1 MRGLFSVLGLLLVV
15 AIVGVLV
22 KKQMGSLAG
31 PAPLPAV
38 PGASA
43 AAAGARPATPQQT
56 VQQFQQAVQ
65 GQMQQ
70 PRPMPDD
77 PK

>member
-1 MRGLFSVLGLLLVV
+1 MRALFGVLSLVLVV
-15 AIVGVLV
+15 AVIGFLAR
-22 KKQMGSLAG
+22 KQLSSVAAPPLAPALPGSTATTD
-31 PAPLPAV
+31 AK
-38 PGASA
+38 
-43 AAAGARPATPQQT
+43 PATPQQT

>member
-1 MRGLFSVLGLLLVV
+1 MRALFSVLGLLLVV
-15 AIVGVLV
+15 AVIGLLA
-22 KKQMGSLAG
+22 KKQLSSVAAPPVAPAIPGSIATTD
-31 PAPLPAV
+31 AK
-38 PGASA
+38 
-43 AAAGARPATPQQT
+43 PATPQQT

>member
-1 MRGLFSVLGLLLVV
+1 MRALFGVLGLLLVV
-15 AIVGVLV
+15 AVVGFLA
-22 KKQMGSLAG
+22 KKQLSSVA
-31 PAPLPAV
+31 APPLMPAV
-38 PGASA
+38 VGAPA
-43 AAAGARPATPQQT
+43 TADGKPATPQQT

-70 PRPMPDD
+70 ARPMPDD

>member
-1 MRGLFSVLGLLLVV
+1 MRALFGVLSLLLVV
-15 AIVGVLV
+15 AVIGFLA
-22 KKQMGSLAG
+22 KKQLSSVAAPPLA
-31 PAPLPAV
+31 PAL

-43 AAAGARPATPQQT
+43 AIDGKPATPQQT